1 MEDSLKLYVSNN
13 DKRKNILKY
22 LVQYSRESMRVSLVK
37 TPSNWVHGGTDWDS
51 KSATNTFDLQCVL
64 PAEYSRT
71 GT

>member
-37 TPSNWVHGGTDWDS
+37 TPSNWRHG
-51 KSATNTFDLQCVL
+51 A
-64 PAEYSRT
+64 
-71 GT
+71 